1 MIPVR
6 QLAALAGFDRRLFEF
21 GADAITVIREAGRA
35 KPELAS
41 VVTEGRARGDNNRRR
56 IFSGWPDGTFRE
68 GMDEARARDTYA
80 AVSNVDVYQV
90 LTNER
95 GWTPEQVEQW
105 WAETLALLLL
115 RS

>member
-1 MIPVR
+1 MLYVAIQTSHIRKPAR
-6 QLAALAGFDRRLFEF
+6 PSRTRAGL
-21 GADAITVIREAGRA
+21 GGHG
-35 KPELAS
+35 
-41 VVTEGRARGDNNRRR
+41 GRARGDNNRRR
-56 IFSGWPDGTFRE
+56 IFSGWPDGTLRE

-90 LTNER
+90 LTHER
-95 GWTPEQVEQW
+95 GWTPDQVEQW